1 MIDSKINK
9 IQIIPGDMFNK
20 NLIQLDNI
28 GDKFDQVYE
37 LQKYFN

>member
-1 MIDSKINK
+1 
-9 IQIIPGDMFNK
+9 MFNK

-37 LQKYFN
+37 LQKYFNWGIN